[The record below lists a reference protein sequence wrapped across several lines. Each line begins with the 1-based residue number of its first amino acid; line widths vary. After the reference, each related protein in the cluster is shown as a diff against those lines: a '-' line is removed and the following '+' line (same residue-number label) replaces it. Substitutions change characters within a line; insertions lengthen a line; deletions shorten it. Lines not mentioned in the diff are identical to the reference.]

1 MNTTSKDFQ
10 NAVLMNHE
18 KVMLLLAEVIHN
30 DSQITDALT
39 KMLTTKT
46 EDEKAQLTTEIAD
59 KEGFKQLATQMSDML
74 VKEQEKNQT
83 LRDEIAE
90 LKADNRELRAEL
102 KVEREKVDKITAQLI
117 KLSKAN
123 SGLGNTTNVN
133 LSSIK
138 Q

>member
-18 KVMLLLAEVIHN
+18 KVMVLLAEVIRN
-30 DSQITDALT
+30 DSQISDALT
-39 KMLTTKT
+39 KMLMDKT
-46 EDEKAQLTTEIAD
+46 DDEKAQLSAAIAD

-74 VKEQEKNQT
+74 VKEQEKNQA

-90 LKADNRELRAEL
+90 LKADNKELRAEL
-102 KVEREKVDKITAQLI
+102 KVEREKVDKVTAQLI
-117 KLSKAN
+117 KLSKAG
-123 SGLGNTTNVN
+123 SGNTTNVS
-133 LSSIK
+133 LSSVK

>member
-18 KVMLLLAEVIHN
+18 KVMVLLAEVIRN
-30 DSQITDALT
+30 DSQISDALT
-39 KMLTTKT
+39 KMLMDKT
-46 EDEKAQLTTEIAD
+46 DDEKAQLSAAIAD

-90 LKADNRELRAEL
+90 LKADNKELRAEL
-102 KVEREKVDKITAQLI
+102 KIEREKVDKITAQLI
-117 KLSKAN
+117 KLSKA
-123 SGLGNTTNVN
+123 GGGNATNVSI
-133 LSSIK
+133 SSVK

>member
-18 KVMLLLAEVIHN
+18 KVMVLLAEVIRN
-30 DSQITDALT
+30 DSQISDALT
-39 KMLTTKT
+39 KMLTAKT
-46 EDEKAQLTTEIAD
+46 DDEQARLSMEMAD

-74 VKEQEKNQT
+74 IKEQEKNQT

-90 LKADNRELRAEL
+90 LKADNKELRAEL
-102 KVEREKVDKITAQLI
+102 KAEREKVDKLTSQLI
-117 KLSKAN
+117 KASKN
-123 SGLGNTTNVN
+123 SSGNTTNVS
-133 LSSIK
+133 LSSVK

>member
-18 KVMLLLAEVIHN
+18 KVMVLLAEVIRN
-30 DSQITDALT
+30 DSQISDALT
-39 KMLTTKT
+39 KMLMDKT
-46 EDEKAQLTTEIAD
+46 DDEKAQLSSAIAD

-90 LKADNRELRAEL
+90 LKADNKELRAEL
-102 KVEREKVDKITAQLI
+102 KAEREKVDKVTAHLL
-117 KLSKAN
+117 KLTKAG
-123 SGLGNTTNVN
+123 SGNTTNVS
-133 LSSIK
+133 LSSVK

>member
-18 KVMLLLAEVIHN
+18 KVMVLLAEVIRN
-30 DSQITDALT
+30 DSQISDTLT
-39 KMLTTKT
+39 KMLVDKS
-46 EDEKAQLTTEIAD
+46 EDEKAQLSTEIAD

-74 VKEQEKNQT
+74 IKEQEKNQT

-90 LKADNRELRAEL
+90 LKADNKELRAEL
-102 KVEREKVDKITAQLI
+102 KAEREKVDKFTAQLL
-117 KLSKAN
+117 KLSKAG
-123 SGLGNTTNVN
+123 SGNTTNVS
-133 LSSIK
+133 LSSVK

>member
-18 KVMLLLAEVIHN
+18 KVMVLLAEVIRN
-30 DSQITDALT
+30 DSQISDALT
-39 KMLTTKT
+39 KMLVTKT
-46 EDEKAQLTTEIAD
+46 DDERAQLSTEIAD

-74 VKEQEKNQT
+74 IKEQEKNQT

-90 LKADNRELRAEL
+90 LKADNKELRAEL
-102 KVEREKVDKITAQLI
+102 KAEREKVDKFTAQLL
-117 KLSKAN
+117 KLSKAG
-123 SGLGNTTNVN
+123 SGNTTNVS
-133 LSSIK
+133 LSSVK

>member
-18 KVMLLLAEVIHN
+18 KVMVLLAEVIRN
-30 DSQITDALT
+30 DSQISDALT
-39 KMLTTKT
+39 KMLITKT
-46 EDEKAQLTTEIAD
+46 DDERAQLSTEIAD

-74 VKEQEKNQT
+74 IKEQEKNQA

-90 LKADNRELRAEL
+90 LKADNKELRAEL
-102 KVEREKVDKITAQLI
+102 KAEREKVDKFTAQLL
-117 KLSKAN
+117 KLSKAG
-123 SGLGNTTNVN
+123 SGNTTNVS
-133 LSSIK
+133 LSSVK